1 MEVEQIY
8 QRLWVKSFPIGFDEG
23 RAEFDNFWNS
33 PYSELPEHRK
43 ATAVIFSNLLT
54 EMGNFASSSYYEGE
68 LAYNDECDARV
79 REAKNAN
86 RNRLS
91 EDNLSLAQIF
101 G

>member
-1 MEVEQIY
+1 MKVEQIY

-33 PYSELPEHRK
+33 PYSELPEHRQ

-54 EMGNFASSSYYEGE
+54 EMGNFDSSSYYDGDED
-68 LAYNDECDARV
+68 YNDACYARV
-79 REAKNAN
+79 RDAKNAN

-91 EDNLSLAQIF
+91 EENLSLAQIF

>member
-1 MEVEQIY
+1 MKVEQIY
-8 QRLWVKSFPIGFDEG
+8 QRLWVKSFPIGFAEG

-33 PYSELPEHRK
+33 PYSELPEHRQ
-43 ATAVIFSNLLT
+43 ATAKRYSNLLT
-54 EMGNFASSSYYEGE
+54 SLGYVPSVAECDGTED
-68 LAYNDECDARV
+68 YNDAYDV
-79 REAKNAN
+79 SMREAKNAN